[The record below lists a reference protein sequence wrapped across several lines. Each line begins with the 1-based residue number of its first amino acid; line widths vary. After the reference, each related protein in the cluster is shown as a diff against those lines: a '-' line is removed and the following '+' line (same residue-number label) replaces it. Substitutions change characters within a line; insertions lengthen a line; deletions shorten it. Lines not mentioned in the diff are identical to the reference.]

1 MNIDVSKYPVR
12 RSNPILKGSY
22 GLPEDTERYVVKG
35 QGLIGIELDKGDNL
49 YLKNLEGNQICEIT
63 IFDQTGKNNQN
74 IINKKGNIE
83 NSYLKKILNTS
94 SDKLFLI
101 QKLKNKKINLNKFFS
116 TLLFNESSKR
126 NDSEE
131 ILINE
136 NCFAILACPGEN
148 MIVGNQNPPT
158 DIEVIVKRISPKK
171 NKLERILPEPLAT
184 PREEILIKNSSASA
198 YEIKKGDYIQIIDL
212 YGRQCS
218 DFMAFDSN
226 ALQHGEELSIDTTAS
241 RAIVGG
247 AYAMPGLH
255 SKYFDKNL
263 EPLVEVVQ
271 DTIGRHDTFGTACT
285 KKLYEDLGYFGH
297 INCSDNFNYALDK
310 YGVEKRNG
318 WAAINLFFN
327 TGIDANNVIYSD
339 MPWSRPGDYVLF
351 QAQKDLVCVSSGCPD
366 DIDTANDW
374 NPTDIYVRVYSE
386 KNRFSKSIGYRKNAG
401 SDFMLTKETGFHPR
415 TSKLTNDMMDSSGF
429 WIPNKFNNYGT
440 IKEYTECRNN
450 VVMMDLSSLRK
461 FEVVGPDAEELLN
474 VALTRNIKK
483 LSVGQVV
490 YTAMCYE
497 NGTMID
503 DGTLYKLG
511 DHNFRWICGSD
522 YSGEWLTELSEE
534 LKLQVNIKSSTDH
547 LHNISVQGPNSRK
560 VLSKIIWTPP
570 AHPDVNNLE
579 WFHFTISRIG
589 DHTGIPVMLSRTGYT

>member
-1 MNIDVSKYPVR
+1 MNIDVNKYPVR
-12 RSNPILKGSY
+12 RSNPIVKGSY
-22 GLPEDTERYVVKG
+22 GLPEDIQRYIVKG
-35 QGLIGIELDKGDNL
+35 QGLIGIELEKGDKL
-49 YLKNLEGNQICEIT
+49 FLKNLEGNQICEIT
-63 IFDQTGKNNQN
+63 IFDAMGNNNQN
-74 IINKKGNIE
+74 IINKKNDIE
-83 NSYLKKILNTS
+83 DSFLKKVLSTS
-94 SDKLFLI
+94 SDKFFLI
-101 QKLKNKKINLNKFFS
+101 QKLKNKNINLNKFFS
-116 TLLFNESSKR
+116 TLIFNESSKR
-126 NDSEE
+126 DTSEK
-131 ILINE
+131 ILVNE
-136 NCFAILACPGEN
+136 NCFAVIACPGEN

-158 DIEVIVKRISPKK
+158 DIEVIVKRINPKN

-184 PREEILIKNSSASA
+184 PSEEILIKHSSANA

-218 DFMAFDSN
+218 DFMAFDSK

-297 INCSDNFNYALDK
+297 INCSDNFNYALDQ
-310 YGVEKRNG
+310 YGVQKRNG

-339 MPWSRPGDYVLF
+339 MPWSRAGDYVLF

-415 TSKLTNDMMDSSGF
+415 TSQLTNDMMDSSGF

-483 LSVGQVV
+483 LSIGQVV
-490 YTAMCYE
+490 YTCL
-497 NGTMID
+497 
-503 DGTLYKLG
+503 LYTSPSPR
-511 DHNFRWICGSD
+511 D
-522 YSGEWLTELSEE
+522 
-534 LKLQVNIKSSTDH
+534 
-547 LHNISVQGPNSRK
+547 
-560 VLSKIIWTPP
+560 
-570 AHPDVNNLE
+570 
-579 WFHFTISRIG
+579 
-589 DHTGIPVMLSRTGYT
+589 